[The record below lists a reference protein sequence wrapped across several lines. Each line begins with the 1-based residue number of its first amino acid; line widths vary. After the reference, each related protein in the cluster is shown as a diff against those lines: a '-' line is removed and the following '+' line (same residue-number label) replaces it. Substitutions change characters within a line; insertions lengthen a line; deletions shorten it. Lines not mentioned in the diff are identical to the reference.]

1 MAIDTDNLE
10 QRCPRLGNRV
20 TFQYCLDYG
29 SDGRLPCWKVI
40 DCWWEIFD
48 ILTYLKDNFSEE
60 DVKALETARPKSKI
74 TSLVELIEQAKKR
87 STK

>member
-1 MAIDTDNLE
+1 MSMDTNNLE
-10 QRCPRLGNRV
+10 RRCPRLGSPV

-60 DVKALETARPKSKI
+60 DVKALETARPKPKM
-74 TSLVELIEQAKKR
+74 TSLMELIEQAKKR
-87 STK
+87 SAT